1 MNRFLLFFLIIFFLI
16 DIFLN
21 PGIIEK
27 EKFSEK
33 RIKDEYKDLSRFKN
47 CKNCNI
53 YVPKYLKP
61 NHCEFCGICIENKNH
76 HDFIIGKCVGKN
88 TCLIHF
94 LCLIL
99 FIFYLLRTCFL
110 LLFILTDMFYFLFY

>member
-53 YVPKYLKP
+53 LALYTFYAYYYLY
-61 NHCEFCGICIENKNH
+61 
-76 HDFIIGKCVGKN
+76 FIYLELV
-88 TCLIHF
+88 
-94 LCLIL
+94 
-99 FIFYLLRTCFL
+99 FY
-110 LLFILTDMFYFLFY
+110 Y